1 MQVCSRNLMQPPIPS
16 LPIPPTLQEASSA
29 LSEEVKKVHL
39 THKKLREET
48 AGTSD
53 YMCRKLLQGYREILD
68 MSATE
73 QE

>member
-1 MQVCSRNLMQPPIPS
+1 MQLTQPPLPS
-16 LPIPPTLQEASSA
+16 LSIPPTLQEASSV

-39 THKKLREET
+39 THKKLREEI